1 MGFKLLQHFLILI
14 VDIYHLISRQIR
26 GGSGKKK
33 QDGGPEVWVLEEQ
46 ELAYFAVGGWTV
58 VSDRALCPNPQNLR
72 ICYLLW

>member
-46 ELAYFAVGGWTV
+46 ELAYFAVGG
-58 VSDRALCPNPQNLR
+58 
-72 ICYLLW
+72 